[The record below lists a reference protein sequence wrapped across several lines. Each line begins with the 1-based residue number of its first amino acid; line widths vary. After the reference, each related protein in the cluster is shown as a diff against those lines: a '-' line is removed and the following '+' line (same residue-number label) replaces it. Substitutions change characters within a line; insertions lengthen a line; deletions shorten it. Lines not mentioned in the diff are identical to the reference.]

1 MKFLFEGMQMKQI
14 LLIASLLTFMGTQ
27 VSAVFLINSQEW
39 NAAAEMTQAGFVQGV
54 YA

>member
-14 LLIASLLTFMGTQ
+14 LLIASLLSFMGTQ

-39 NAAAEMTQAGFVQGV
+39 NAAACKVRLPVGHFA
-54 YA
+54 Y